1 MLPRRLLLLC
11 AVLATSAAWRQL
23 LRLRGVRA
31 SFRRSEEE
39 DRHSSGS
46 RDDVTSGSSSS
57 SKEAVTPLR
66 VVDLQRLKDL
76 VQTGYR
82 VQDLDVRGD
91 CFCNLSSTALHP
103 VVQALYDRGRAGSEP
118 GNRKDGRKIA
128 IAIEGGGMRGCV
140 ASGMVTAL
148 WHLGLQDSIDV
159 VYGSSAGSLVGAYFI
174 SRQLPYFGTEIYY
187 DLLTSA
193 GQEFIDVQAL
203 LRACGLG
210 LLDLRVDSLI
220 RLFTDRMGKPV
231 INLDYLLDTIVQ
243 RTKPLDWNTFW
254 AKQESRNQTLKVIAS
269 GLLSKRS
276 VAMSAEDG
284 NFRNIQELANCMK
297 ASMLLPGVT
306 GDTVRLKVPS
316 MLCQYQN
323 VIKIIS
329 LGRPVSR
336 QYRANLVA

>member
-1 MLPRRLLLLC
+1 MRPMESSRSHPGSGGRYVSNSEVSGDISELSRETPP
-11 AVLATSAAWRQL
+11 SAMPQRVFDLNQL
-23 LRLRGVRA
+23 RELI
-31 SFRRSEEE
+31 
-39 DRHSSGS
+39 
-46 RDDVTSGSSSS
+46 
-57 SKEAVTPLR
+57 EA
-66 VVDLQRLKDL
+66 
-76 VQTGYR
+76 GYR

-91 CFCNLSSTALHP
+91 CFCNLSSTSLHP
-103 VVQALYDRGRAGSEP
+103 VPQALYDRVRQRSEP
-118 GNRKDGRKIA
+118 GNRQDGRRIA

-148 WHLGLQDSIDV
+148 WHLGLHDSIDA

-187 DLLTSA
+187 DLLTTA
-193 GQEFIDVQAL
+193 GQEFIDAQAL

-220 RLFTDRMGKPV
+220 KLFTDRMGKPV

-254 AKQESRNQTLKVIAS
+254 AKQTSRNQTLKVIAS
-269 GLLSKRS
+269 GLLSKKS

-284 NFRNIQELANCMK
+284 NFRSVQELANCMK

-306 GDTVRLKVPS
+306 GDTVRLKVECHSLPS
-316 MLCQYQN
+316 AVCYLQ
-323 VIKIIS
+323 
-329 LGRPVSR
+329 
-336 QYRANLVA
+336 

>member
-1 MLPRRLLLLC
+1 MLSRRLLLVC
-11 AVLATSAAWRQL
+11 ALLAASSAWRQL
-23 LRLRGVRA
+23 FRLRGRGD
-31 SFRRSEEE
+31 SHRRSEEK
-39 DRHSSGS
+39 DRLSSRS
-46 RDDVTSGSSSS
+46 NEDVTLSSSS
-57 SKEAVTPLR
+57 PSKEAVTPVRVMDLPHLR
-66 VVDLQRLKDL
+66 EL
-76 VQTGYR
+76 VRVGYR

-91 CFCNLSSTALHP
+91 CFCNLSSSALHP
-103 VVQALYDRGRAGSEP
+103 VVQALYDRRAAGSEP
-118 GNRKDGRKIA
+118 GRRRDGRRVA

-148 WHLGLQDSIDV
+148 WHLGLQDSVDV

-193 GQEFIDVQAL
+193 GKEFIDVQAL

-231 INLDYLLDTIVQ
+231 INLDYLLDNIVQ
-243 RTKPLDWNTFW
+243 RTKPLDWSTFW

-269 GLLSKRS
+269 GLLSKRA

-284 NFRNIQELANCMK
+284 NFRNIQELAN
-297 ASMLLPGVT
+297 
-306 GDTVRLKVPS
+306 
-316 MLCQYQN
+316 
-323 VIKIIS
+323 
-329 LGRPVSR
+329 
-336 QYRANLVA
+336 